1 MEELKHIGLI
11 TQPETKKYYLDKF
24 GRDLKYNANYQV
36 YVSKK
41 HGGGAGRYL
50 ISKVSVNDENIVVS
64 LDFVLRMFEA
74 GAAVINQRVLFLKVE
89 PNCKIVDVISS
100 YPAKKQK

>member
-24 GRDLKYNANYQV
+24 GRDLKYNSNYQV

-41 HGGGAGRYL
+41 HGGGQDD
-50 ISKVSVNDENIVVS
+50 I
-64 LDFVLRMFEA
+64 
-74 GAAVINQRVLFLKVE
+74 
-89 PNCKIVDVISS
+89 
-100 YPAKKQK
+100 